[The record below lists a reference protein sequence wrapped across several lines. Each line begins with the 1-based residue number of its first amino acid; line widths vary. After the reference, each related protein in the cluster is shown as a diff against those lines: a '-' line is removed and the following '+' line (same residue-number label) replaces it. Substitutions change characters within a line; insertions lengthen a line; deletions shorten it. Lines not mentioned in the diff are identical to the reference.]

1 MNRDDFP
8 INIFNCDIHDDE
20 DLDTLEY
27 LIRQARE
34 GHIRLVVVDEDIG
47 LAHRY
52 ADPERDQHIDAD
64 RGNWD
69 VFADNFLPD
78 HHAAFSRDVIGDFVP
93 EPARSD
99 AVAVLA
105 AIMVA
110 ASGEPGG
117 DLSTIAAMARQAD
130 VGAIRTILEDHG
142 APAIRDQHAMV
153 VQAVLNG
160 VARRFVKRDP
170 DMPRVSLE
178 RWADADPGPILFI
191 TAHAPSMKHAPRC
204 AP

>member
-1 MNRDDFP
+1 MSRDDLP

-27 LIRQARE
+27 LIRQARD

-52 ADPERDQHIDAD
+52 AAPGRDLHIDAD

-69 VFADNFLPD
+69 VFADNYLPH
-78 HHAAFSRDVIGDFVP
+78 HHAAFSRYVIGDFVP
-93 EPARSD
+93 EPLRSE
-99 AVAVLA
+99 AVAVLT
-105 AIMVA
+105 AIMMA

-130 VGAIRTILEDHG
+130 TGAIQAILGDPNDT
-142 APAIRDQHAMV
+142 AMRDQHAMV

-160 VARRFVKRDP
+160 VTRR
-170 DMPRVSLE
+170 
-178 RWADADPGPILFI
+178 
-191 TAHAPSMKHAPRC
+191 
-204 AP
+204 